1 MRTAFKPLILL
12 AAAAAMTFP
21 VGARAQDEQDSNRL
35 NNPANNWQEQ
45 EKLERERQEKAQK
58 PFDDWNQGQ
67 AQYQQQLQN
76 QQQQSQGS
84 GASGGAGGGS
94 CAGALAHD
102 RGLAPLASKV
112 SLGRVDERPSPL
124 FDIRSGPT
132 ASEKPLLRSW
142 LAGRR
147 ACTAGLSQGTG
158 VRGYANSRW
167 GSDVTNA
174 MIVQL
179 IAGGLSYGQFNRQRA
194 ANYSAYARY
203 LTTHGVAP

>member
-102 RGLAPLASKV
+102 RGLAPLV
-112 SLGRVDERPSPL
+112 
-124 FDIRSGPT
+124 DIRSGPT